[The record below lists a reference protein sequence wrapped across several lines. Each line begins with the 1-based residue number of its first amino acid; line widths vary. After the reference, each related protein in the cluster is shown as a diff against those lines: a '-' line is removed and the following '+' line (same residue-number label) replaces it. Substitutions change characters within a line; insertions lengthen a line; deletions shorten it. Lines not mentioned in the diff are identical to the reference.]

1 MENKETQNLQEAQT
15 EQIEKKE
22 EKNLKTVTTEIR
34 NKVNIVGY
42 IDSDIT
48 LSHKVHDEG
57 IYTFML
63 KVPRVRNDV
72 FDTLI
77 VELPERG
84 NNLSRFSKG
93 DRVRIEGQF
102 RSANRRR
109 EGETKNY
116 LHLAI
121 FVDSINPE
129 SSTYKVNE
137 VRLRGNICKKP
148 NLRVTSKGKDI
159 CDVLIAVNRTY
170 GRADYIPC
178 ITWGRDAKYIGEFEV
193 GKGFFIVGRLQSRIY
208 HKKLENGEVVDR
220 TTYEVSV
227 SEIKEMREDE
237 SVTETRVIPA

>member
-1 MENKETQNLQEAQT
+1 MNQNLQEVQT
-15 EQIEKKE
+15 DQVEHVEKSE
-22 EKNLKTVTTEIR
+22 EKNLKTITTEIR

-57 IYTFML
+57 IYTFKL
-63 KVPRVRNDV
+63 RVPRVRNDV
-72 FDTLI
+72 NDILI
-77 VELPERG
+77 VEVPERG

-93 DRVRIEGQF
+93 DRVKIEGQF

-109 EGETKNY
+109 EGETRNY

-148 NLRVTSKGKDI
+148 NLRITSKGKDI
-159 CDVLIAVNRTY
+159 CDVLVAVNRTY

-178 ITWGRDAKYIGEFEV
+178 ITWGRDAKYVGELGV
-193 GKGFFIVGRLQSRIY
+193 GTGLFIVGRLQSRIY
-208 HKKLENGEVVDR
+208 HKKLENGEVEER

-227 SEIKEMREDE
+227 SEIKEMQEGE
-237 SVTETRVIPA
+237 SVTETRVLPA